1 MAVSDAQKKANEA
14 YRRKS
19 VKQTTLRFY
28 PAEAELWE
36 HLCEQENKAGY
47 LKELIRKDMEE
58 QDQGS
63 K

>member
-14 YRRKS
+14 
-19 VKQTTLRFY
+19 LRFY

-47 LKELIRKDMEE
+47 LKDLIRKDMEE
-58 QDQGS
+58 QDQRS

>member
-1 MAVSDAQKKANEA
+1 MAVSDAQKRANEA

-19 VKQTTLRFY
+19 AKQTTLRFY

-47 LKELIRKDMEE
+47 LKDLIRKDMEE
-58 QDQGS
+58 QDQRS